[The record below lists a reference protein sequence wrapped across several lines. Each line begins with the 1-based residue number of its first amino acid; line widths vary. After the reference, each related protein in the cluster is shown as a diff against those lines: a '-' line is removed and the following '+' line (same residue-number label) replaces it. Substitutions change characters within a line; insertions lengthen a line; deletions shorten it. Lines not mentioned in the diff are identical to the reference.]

1 MLFRSRLGLEFAFT
15 GRQPRGEVG
24 APSTPSTCE
33 ISVLAARHFGN
44 TVVFVNAMN
53 LNDVRQTKHE
63 SFLRVAAPVGA
74 IPTRDTWS
82 SLTGRTI
89 NLGVRIEI

>member
-1 MLFRSRLGLEFAFT
+1 
-15 GRQPRGEVG
+15 
-24 APSTPSTCE
+24 
-33 ISVLAARHFGN
+33 
-44 TVVFVNAMN
+44 MN

-63 SFLRVAAPVGA
+63 SFLRMGAPVGA